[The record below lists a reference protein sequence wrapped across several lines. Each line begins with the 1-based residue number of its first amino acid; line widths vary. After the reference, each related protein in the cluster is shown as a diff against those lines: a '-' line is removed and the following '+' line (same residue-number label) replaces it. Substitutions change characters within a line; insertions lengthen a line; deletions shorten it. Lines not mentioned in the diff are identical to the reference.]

1 MAAAAT
7 ATPLLACG
15 RSHGAPYGRTPAS
28 LAQCALRHRFP
39 GSWAPWRARR
49 GPTVI
54 ALLIV
59 AGLIVLNA
67 FFALSEMAL
76 VTSRKIRLKQMS
88 ETSRGARKALALAE
102 QPDNLLSTVQVGI
115 TLIGVLTGLVGGD
128 AIGLVITGWL
138 QDVLPAAGEYAR
150 PIGIGTAVGLITAA
164 PVIFGELIPKC
175 LALNNAAGIA
185 SVTAIPPDTPAR
197 AANPGASPE

>member
-1 MAAAAT
+1 
-7 ATPLLACG
+7 
-15 RSHGAPYGRTPAS
+15 
-28 LAQCALRHRFP
+28 
-39 GSWAPWRARR
+39 
-49 GPTVI
+49 
-54 ALLIV
+54 
-59 AGLIVLNA
+59 
-67 FFALSEMAL
+67 
-76 VTSRKIRLKQMS
+76 MS

-164 PVIFGELIPKC
+164 QVIFGELIDRKSTR
-175 LALNNAAGIA
+175 LN
-185 SVTAIPPDTPAR
+185 S
-197 AANPGASPE
+197 SH

>member
-1 MAAAAT
+1 
-7 ATPLLACG
+7 
-15 RSHGAPYGRTPAS
+15 
-28 LAQCALRHRFP
+28 
-39 GSWAPWRARR
+39 
-49 GPTVI
+49 
-54 ALLIV
+54 
-59 AGLIVLNA
+59 
-67 FFALSEMAL
+67 
-76 VTSRKIRLKQMS
+76 MS

-164 PVIFGELIPKC
+164 QVIFGELIPKR
-175 LALNNAAGIA
+175 LALTNAEGIA
-185 SVTAIPPDTPAR
+185 SVIAIRSEEHTSELQSLMRISYAVFCLKKKK
-197 AANPGASPE
+197 